1 MSTIENTG
9 RLPLA
14 SAEIHS
20 DRIGMSQ
27 TISHTVTMAYRAL
40 LRLRRTPE
48 QWIDV
53 LIAPFL
59 FTFMFAYLFGGALA
73 GSVSEYLPQLIPAII
88 AQGVIQASVVT
99 GTQLRED
106 MDTGV
111 FDRFRSMPIA
121 RIAPLA
127 GALLTDTIRY
137 FVMAALTMIM
147 GIVIG
152 WRPGGGIYIAVA
164 LALVITT
171 AWAISWIWALLGVTA
186 RTASTVNGVG
196 MMVMMPIVFLS
207 NAFVPTETLPAW
219 LKTVAD
225 ANPISHLIT
234 ALRELMNDGHFGS
247 DVAWTLVGCAV
258 IVAIFAPLAVRGY
271 MRKT

>member
-9 RLPLA
+9 RLPLP

-196 MMVMMPIVFLS
+196 MMVMMPMVFLS

>member
-1 MSTIENTG
+1 MSTIENTD
-9 RLPLA
+9 RLPLP

-196 MMVMMPIVFLS
+196 MMVMMPMVFLS